1 LIDFS
6 LKIAK
11 RGDMAVHFYNINS
24 INYFTGVSRFP
35 GGLAFLRFS
44 ARHSGRQAFSQ
55 FGVKSR
61 LPGIFL
67 CFDNDFLKNIAK

>member
-1 LIDFS
+1 

-24 INYFTGVSRFP
+24 INYFAGVSQLP
-35 GGLAFLRFS
+35 GGGCLLRFS
-44 ARHSGRQAFSQ
+44 VGRADRQAFSQ

-61 LPGIFL
+61 LSGIFL
-67 CFDNDFLKNIAK
+67 CSDNDFLKNIAK